1 MDKRYLSR
9 TAVSGIILAS
19 ISTIAVIRY
28 KSFYRLKKEINT
40 IPYELEKPFNWR
52 HFLTPEALLGGS
64 IMGIF
69 NTIAGWFKGSNYS
82 VSDKEVTDV
91 YGEPLQQEPIATAP
105 VTEENTRI
113 YTQEEITAVVNT
125 VVEEAEKIAEVVVE
139 EKEILSKEVIAI
151 ADAAAAEMLE
161 KAKTSMPTTVSTT
174 GNQPKATRKR
184 KVSKK
189 ARKKK

>member
-1 MDKRYLSR
+1 MV
-9 TAVSGIILAS
+9 A
-19 ISTIAVIRY
+19 TIY
-28 KSFYRLKKEINT
+28 QK
-40 IPYELEKPFNWR
+40 LEKTKRGRFSAPF
-52 HFLTPEALLGGS
+52 
-64 IMGIF
+64 
-69 NTIAGWFKGSNYS
+69 
-82 VSDKEVTDV
+82 
-91 YGEPLQQEPIATAP
+91 
-105 VTEENTRI
+105 

-174 GNQPKATRKR
+174 DNQPKATRKR